1 MRPPTAQPAPLPI
14 ASSPKSAV
22 SRLPPAES
30 RRDGVAPYNLA
41 DRHHARRRGTHRAVS
56 SERLFLQRID
66 CRRFVLDRSHLRNRA
81 RPRGTRFSAGVHRLR
96 PPKTNR
102 ARPRHIRMGAV
113 ARRRRTGDLR
123 PWPRDRGGSLLIG
136 RRRRLPHPARALPSR
151 PLLHPP
157 DLSRPARETL
167 PPRPWLHWRRRP
179 P

>member
-1 MRPPTAQPAPLPI
+1 MRPPTARPTPLLI
-14 ASSPKSAV
+14 AFSPKSAV

-41 DRHHARRRGTHRAVS
+41 HRHHARRRGAHRAVS

-66 CRRFVLDRSHLRNRA
+66 RRRFVLNRSHRRDRA
-81 RPRGTRFSAGVHRLR
+81 RPRGARFSAGVHRLR

-123 PWPRDRGGSLLIG
+123 PRPRDGGGSLLI
-136 RRRRLPHPARALPSR
+136 RRGRRLPHPARALPSR
-151 PLLHPP
+151 PLLHAP
-157 DLSRPARETL
+157 DLSRPAGETL
-167 PPRPWLHWRRRP
+167 PPRPWPYWRRRP
-179 P
+179 A